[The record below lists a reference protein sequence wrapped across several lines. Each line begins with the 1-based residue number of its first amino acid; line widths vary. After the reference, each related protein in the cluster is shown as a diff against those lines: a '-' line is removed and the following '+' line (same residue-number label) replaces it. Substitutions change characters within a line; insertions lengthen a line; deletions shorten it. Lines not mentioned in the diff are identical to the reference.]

1 MVGSK
6 ARLFTGSFQTFSGPK
21 KFVWGE
27 GTGRCTQY
35 LHVELLGHMLVWP
48 SGGGRPVDFLVHCD
62 GTCGVPLGRSWA

>member
-48 SGGGRPVDFLVHCD
+48 SIGGSYV
-62 GTCGVPLGRSWA
+62 VPIKGEYQLF